1 MLWHQIGVRPERPYF
16 RRHILVR
23 LRPFLSGMS
32 GTSVILLLT
41 TQLDKAILSRLLP
54 LAMFGYYTLAWSA
67 ASNLLRFVS
76 PVQQAFFPQLAGA
89 LARQDHSHLDELYHR
104 KTQILVVLTGPLAL
118 LLTHLSGP

>member
-32 GTSVILLLT
+32 GTSVVLLLT

-67 ASNLLRFVS
+67 ASNLLRFVT

-89 LARQDHSHLDELYHR
+89 VARQAQSHLPVLYHPL
-104 KTQILVVLTGPLAL
+104 TQIPAVPTAP
-118 LLTHLSGP
+118 PPP